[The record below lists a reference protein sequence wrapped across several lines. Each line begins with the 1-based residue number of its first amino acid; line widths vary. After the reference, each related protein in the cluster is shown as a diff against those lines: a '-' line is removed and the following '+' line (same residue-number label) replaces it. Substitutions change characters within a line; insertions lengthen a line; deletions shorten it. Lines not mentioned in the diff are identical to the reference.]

1 MLALLDPRAWLVALA
16 LLAGA
21 YGTGRW
27 QQWRSDEK
35 AQVNATLKATQ
46 AARDR
51 EAAWQSDAQTI
62 TEVHDGELR
71 RIAAQH
77 ARDLAG
83 VRDRAARMP
92 EAARASCAGVT
103 GAELSSRDAVDL
115 VGLATRADAVRADLE
130 ACRGWVKAVTQ
141 TDSH

>member
-1 MLALLDPRAWLVALA
+1 VLALLDPRVWLVALA

-35 AQVNATLKATQ
+35 AQVAVILKATQ

-62 TEVHDGELR
+62 TEVHDEELR

-77 ARDLAG
+77 DRDLAG
-83 VRDRAARMP
+83 LRNRAARLP
-92 EAARASCAGVT
+92 EAARASCAGAT
-103 GAELSSRDAVDL
+103 GAELSSRDAADL

-130 ACRGWVKAVTQ
+130 ACRAWVKAVTQ